1 MFEVEQKY
9 RVDDRDDLHRRLM
22 QLDAKAQKSQR
33 HSDRYYNHPSR
44 DFAETGEA
52 FRVRR
57 VDGVPLITY
66 KGPKLPGPIKA
77 RKELEWRLDP
87 GDPSGEQMEELLQIL
102 GFRPVATVEKIRSSY
117 FLSTPMDEM
126 VVVIDEVEKVGIFAE
141 IEQVVAKDSDIDRAK
156 IGIGQ
161 LSDQL
166 RLRTVEPRSYLEMVL
181 ESISIDR

>member
-9 RVDDRDDLHRRLM
+9 RVDDPDELHRRLM

-33 HSDRYYNHPSR
+33 HSDSYYNHPSR

-57 VDGVPLITY
+57 VDGVPMITY

-102 GFRPVATVEKIRSSY
+102 GFRSVATVEKTRSPY
-117 FLSTPMDEM
+117 LLSAPTGEM
-126 VVVIDEVEKVGIFAE
+126 VVVIDEVETVGIFAE
-141 IEQVVAKDSDIDRAK
+141 IEQVVAADTEINRAK
-156 IGIGQ
+156 IGIDQ
-161 LSDQL
+161 LSDRL
-166 RLRTVEPRSYLEMVL
+166 RLRIVEPRSYLEMVL
-181 ESISIDR
+181 ESISVDR